1 VRRNW
6 EIFISVYRVGEK
18 YFLKKKKKEVAST
31 ISLHSTNNVMARLRN
46 YTDRDHK
53 GSGKGLS
60 QYSTEMWSEY
70 EYSLDIILTTCGVLI
85 NVLISL

>member
-1 VRRNW
+1 VKT
-6 EIFISVYRVGEK
+6 IS
-18 YFLKKKKKEVAST
+18 LKKKKKEVAST

-60 QYSTEMWSEY
+60 QYSTEM
-70 EYSLDIILTTCGVLI
+70 
-85 NVLISL
+85 